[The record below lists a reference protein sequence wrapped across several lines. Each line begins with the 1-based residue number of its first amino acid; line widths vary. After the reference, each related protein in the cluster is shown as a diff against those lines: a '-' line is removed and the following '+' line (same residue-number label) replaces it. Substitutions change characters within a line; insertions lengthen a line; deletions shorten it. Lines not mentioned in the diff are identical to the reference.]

1 MENNFSIPTSE
12 NSPLDKETSG
22 MDSDNNPV
30 ILDNNSSV
38 ENQNNSQKVRSNNH
52 EDFVVGNSVDSEA
65 SSSGAVTNSNSTSN
79 MEPLDGDKNEKNE
92 TAETNN
98 ESEKLKQVNLSITP
112 SIYKN
117 FY

>member
-12 NSPLDKETSG
+12 NSTLDKETSG
-22 MDSDNNPV
+22 VDSDNNPV

-38 ENQNNSQKVRSNNH
+38 SQKVSSNNH

-79 MEPLDGDKNEKNE
+79 MEPLDGDKNENKE
-92 TAETNN
+92 TAETID
-98 ESEKLKQVNLSITP
+98 ETEKLKQVHLSIKP
-112 SIYKN
+112 SINKN
-117 FY
+117 FN